1 MCLYLKER
9 YMPVKNKNE
18 SEVGLVQDC
27 CRLVLRQF
35 ICKYYSLV
43 SDVKVEVW
51 FEKISGL
58 G

>member
-27 CRLVLRQF
+27 CRLGLRQF

-43 SDVKVEVW
+43 SDVKVEV
-51 FEKISGL
+51 
-58 G
+58 